1 MTLDPTLPEDRW
13 VQVNGLNLHYLD
25 WGGDRTKKPLIL
37 MHGIG
42 GHAHQ
47 FDDFSPL
54 WAETHHVLAL
64 DARGCGD
71 SDWTKEGYAVQSFA
85 ADVAE
90 FGRKLGLYPFDYYG
104 YSQGSRIGIA
114 LGAYYG
120 DLVDHLV
127 LGDFGP
133 EPDPSPAGRETG
145 RRRMQGQAQRPKGF
159 FSAQQAFDW
168 HRQQDPAAS
177 DDRVW
182 RAVKYGY
189 RRNWDGILVPK
200 TDPEIAWL
208 TGRTALKESPFLWVC
223 VPKIS
228 CRTLVLRGET
238 STVLDRA
245 QAEKVAALIPGGR
258 GRFGEVPGVGHGL
271 HGEDLEATAGV
282 IRAFLE
288 E

>member
-1 MTLDPTLPEDRW
+1 MPLDPTLPEDRW

-47 FDDFSPL
+47 FDDFAPL
-54 WAETHHVLAL
+54 WAETHHVVAL

-85 ADVAE
+85 ADVAG
-90 FGRKLGLYPFDYYG
+90 FARKLGLYPFDYYG